1 MMSLSKQQLLEI
13 WEYGRNQHPVDQ
25 ALTLLSFTSPDQAR
39 NELAELS
46 IGQRDIR
53 LLALHE
59 RMFGETLY
67 CDGACPDC
75 KQAVDICFTT
85 KDIQAPSTVLEP
97 HETELTWDDFKI
109 TYRLPNSWD
118 LAVIAN
124 STNEE
129 SARQLLIE
137 RCLVKIS
144 RKGAPIAANELSELA
159 ILKMEQAIAKSDPQA
174 EVLLDMNCPECNTQW
189 QLLFD
194 IVTYLWTEITVKAK
208 RILEEV
214 HTLAKTY
221 GWTETNILE
230 LSDVRCQI
238 YLEMASS

>member
-1 MMSLSKQQLLEI
+1 MSLSKQQLLEV

-25 ALTLLSFTSPDQAR
+25 ALTLLSFTSPDQTR

-59 RMFGETLY
+59 RIFGEKIS
-67 CDGACPDC
+67 CDGDCPDC
-75 KQAVDICFTT
+75 KQAVDISFTT
-85 KDIQAPSTVLEP
+85 KEIQTPSTVQGQQ
-97 HETELTWDDFKI
+97 ETELKWDDFKI

-124 STNEE
+124 SIDEE

-137 RCLVKIS
+137 RCLVKIN
-144 RKGAPIAANELSELA
+144 RKGISIAASELSEQA
-159 ILKMEQAIAKSDPQA
+159 ILKTEQAIAKSDPQA
-174 EVLLDMNCPECNTQW
+174 EILLDMNCPECDTEW

-194 IVTYLWTEITVKAK
+194 IVTFLWTEITVKAK
-208 RILEEV
+208 RLLEEI

-230 LSDVRCQI
+230 LSDVRRHI